1 MGDWLGF
8 GKEEVKCQCQKVII
22 ILYLAVT
29 AVYILYYIYIILKRN
44 PPP

>member
-8 GKEEVKCQCQKVII
+8 GKEEVKCQCQKVMI
-22 ILYLAVT
+22 ILYLAIT
-29 AVYILYYIYIILKRN
+29 ALYILYIYIILKSN